1 MPGVK
6 QIRQRRQTQRHRSS
20 SSSSSSN
27 FLSYAKMSSILC
39 LCQCQCVSTAFGQS
53 AHARSLGQNCHPEC
67 FEPER
72 NWLGYAFGPL
82 SLAINLRNV
91 KVKPGS

>member
-39 LCQCQCVSTAFGQS
+39 LCQCHGQS